1 VELSFDDVWAAARRR
16 WWVAVVCCV
25 LAVAAAYGITNQQ
38 APKYSAQVTMQVYP
52 IQPAGAIDY
61 NALLF
66 AERLA
71 QTYQRLITIRP
82 VLESVIDE
90 LDLPYSVDEL
100 KGNVSAQVQSDSE
113 LLLVSVSDGDPDLA
127 ASIAN
132 AIANHFSTYMSAQSA
147 TVGSVAVEELQSRVT
162 SLSDRIND
170 IEDQILTLASSPNS
184 SDPMVQG
191 QIAFLQG
198 TLADLQ
204 PVRDQ
209 LALALEASSNGGVTV
224 DARIAVLEPA
234 VPPVSPYSPRLPLNL
249 ALGVVVGAMLGAAII
264 VGLAYLDRS
273 VTSTTDFLEL
283 DNLQLLASLGVVPR
297 LGGGRK
303 QLFVLDQ
310 PTGEA
315 AEAIRLL
322 RANIEFASA
331 EREIATLAISSAE
344 SEEGKTTVA
353 ANLAVTL
360 AQAGFVTALV
370 DADMRR
376 PNLHTIFGVPNVR
389 GLSDMLK
396 SADLPWKRAVVASGI
411 PNLVLLT
418 SGALPKNPSDL
429 LSGDRLGDV
438 LDEMKKSFDVIV
450 VDTAPVLPVSD
461 ALLVAAQ
468 VDGVVLV
475 AQSGRTRT
483 DDLRQAANML
493 RRGMV
498 RIVGVAIN
506 QERGRPTSGRYTTDD
521 TEDSAVV
528 VYGDDL
534 SSAQPEKGRAPIPFP
549 PVPGLMV
556 RDGAPRT
563 PQVANK
569 PAP

>member
-1 VELSFDDVWAAARRR
+1 MELSFDEVWAAVRRR
-16 WWVAVVCCV
+16 WWVVVLCCA
-25 LAVAAAYGITNQQ
+25 LALAAAFGITSRQ

-52 IQPAGAIDY
+52 VQPTGAIDY

-90 LDLPYSVDEL
+90 LNLRYSVDKL

-113 LLLVSVSDGDPDLA
+113 LLLVSVSDVDPDLA

-147 TVGSVAVEELQSRVT
+147 TVGLVATEELQVRVA
-162 SLSDRIND
+162 SLEDLINST
-170 IEDQILTLASSPNS
+170 EDQILTLASSPNS
-184 SDPMVQG
+184 SDPVVQG
-191 QIAFLQG
+191 QIVFLQG

-209 LALALEASSNGGVTV
+209 LRLALEASTSGGMTV
-224 DARIAVLEPA
+224 DAQIAIAEPA
-234 VPPVSPYSPRLPLNL
+234 VAPTAPYAPRLPLNL
-249 ALGVVVGAMLGAAII
+249 ALGFVVGAMLAVAII

-273 VTSTTDFLEL
+273 VRSTTDFLEL
-283 DNLQLLASLGVVPR
+283 DNLHLLASLGVVPK
-297 LGGGRK
+297 LASGRK

-322 RANIEFASA
+322 RANVEFASA
-331 EREIATLAISSAE
+331 EREIATLAISSADV
-344 SEEGKTTVA
+344 EEGKTTVA

-370 DADMRR
+370 DADLRR
-376 PNLHTIFGVPNVR
+376 PTLHSIFGVQNAR

-396 SADLPWKRAVVASGI
+396 SADLPWKRTVVASGI

-418 SGALPKNPSDL
+418 SGNLPKNPSDL

-438 LDEMKKSFDVIV
+438 LDEMKKSFDVII
-450 VDTAPVLPVSD
+450 VDTAPILPVSD

-475 AQSGRTRT
+475 AQSGRTRS
-483 DDLRQAANML
+483 DDLRRAATML
-493 RRGMV
+493 RRGAV

-506 QERGRPTSGRYTTDD
+506 QERGRPTTGRYTMDD
-521 TEDSAVV
+521 PAGSAAV
-528 VYGDDL
+528 VYGD
-534 SSAQPEKGRAPIPFP
+534 QPEAGKAERTPIPFP
-549 PVPGLMV
+549 PVPGLMA
-556 RDGAPRT
+556 RDNAPGIRR
-563 PQVANK
+563 VVNK
-569 PAP
+569 TAP

>member
-1 VELSFDDVWAAARRR
+1 MELSFDEVWAAVRRR
-16 WWVAVVCCV
+16 WWVVVLCCA
-25 LAVAAAYGITNQQ
+25 LAVAAAYGVTSRQ

-52 IQPAGAIDY
+52 VQPTGAIDY

-71 QTYQRLITIRP
+71 RTYQRLITIRP

-90 LDLPYSVDEL
+90 LNLPYSVDEL
-100 KGNVSAQVQSDSE
+100 KGSVSASVQADSE

-127 ASIAN
+127 ALIAN

-147 TVGSVAVEELQSRVT
+147 TVGSVAVEELQTRVT
-162 SLSDRIND
+162 ELDNRINAT
-170 IEDQILTLASSPNS
+170 EDQILTLASSPNS
-184 SDPMVQG
+184 GDPLVQG
-191 QIAFLQG
+191 QIVFLQG

-209 LALALEASSNGGVTV
+209 LKLALEASASGGVTV
-224 DARIAVLEPA
+224 DAKIAITEPA
-234 VPPVSPYSPRLPLNL
+234 VAPDAPYAPRLPLNL
-249 ALGVVVGAMLGAAII
+249 GLGFIVGAMMAAAIV

-273 VTSTTDFLEL
+273 VRSTTDFLEL
-283 DNLQLLASLGVVPR
+283 DNLQLLASLGVVPK
-297 LGGGRK
+297 LANGRK

-322 RANIEFASA
+322 RANVEFASA
-331 EREIATLAISSAE
+331 EREIATLAISSADV
-344 SEEGKTTVA
+344 EEGKTTVA

-376 PNLHTIFGVPNVR
+376 PKLHTIFGVANVR
-389 GLSDMLK
+389 GLSDLLK
-396 SADLPWKRAVVASGI
+396 SADLPWKKTVVASGI

-418 SGALPKNPSDL
+418 SGVLPKNPSDL

-438 LDEMKKSFDVIV
+438 LDEMKKSFDVII

-475 AQSGRTRT
+475 ARSGRTRS
-483 DDLRQAANML
+483 DDLRQAAAML
-493 RRGMV
+493 RRGAV

-506 QERGRPTSGRYTTDD
+506 QERGRPTTGRYTMDD
-521 TEDSAVV
+521 PAESAVV
-528 VYGDDL
+528 VYGDD
-534 SSAQPEKGRAPIPFP
+534 SVANRAERPRTPIPFP
-549 PVPGLMV
+549 PVPGLMI
-556 RDGAPRT
+556 REDSPLKQR
-563 PQVANK
+563 VASK